1 MTMTALWI
9 SLAVVAVALLVWRLQ
24 RANRLLGRILR
35 EEREVTEREAALPAE
50 SAADDPVQHRNG

>member
-1 MTMTALWI
+1 MLMTALWI

-35 EEREVTEREAALPAE
+35 EEREVTEREAGRSAE
-50 SAADDPVQHRNG
+50 SGSDDPVEHRKR